1 MDLLGTQPIKRRLS
15 QKEFSELIG
24 KTPAWVCQLVKDGV
38 LLAGKDG
45 RLDEEENLAR
55 YDRFSSTSRA
65 DKIRKAVNDKNAAK
79 AAEEEEGDLNLE
91 FGRKADAELKKK
103 FFEAEEAELRFKVAA
118 NKVIELESQ
127 ILVISKVLGIVKTKF
142 RSLPSS
148 LLQETEVYHRR
159 AAQAIVDGM
168 DTRELYA
175 DLLQVYSKP
184 VDDAL
189 TELSEYDPATH

>member
-1 MDLLGTQPIKRRLS
+1 MKDLLGGQQIKRRLT
-15 QKEFSELIG
+15 QKEFAELIG

-38 LLAGKDG
+38 LVSGPDG
-45 RLDEEENLAR
+45 RLEEDENLAR
-55 YDRFSSTSRA
+55 YDKFAAVPRSE
-65 DKIRKAVNDKNAAK
+65 KIRKAVNEKNAAK
-79 AAEEEEGDLNLE
+79 AAEEEEELSLE

-127 ILVISKVLGIVKTKF
+127 ILAISKVLGILKTKL

-148 LLQETEVYHRR
+148 LLDETEAYHRR
-159 AAQAIVDGM
+159 AAQAIVDGIE
-168 DTRELYA
+168 TRDLYA

-184 VDDAL
+184 IDEAL
-189 TELSEYDPATH
+189 LELSDYDPASN